1 MIRQLVGHSAA
12 YTFAN
17 LLSRG
22 TVLVWLIVLP
32 RFMPAAD
39 YGALGLIITV
49 AALVNVLVPLEVS
62 QGMARYYPAASAG
75 ERRSWAGSA
84 WTFTLIG
91 LACTAAIALLLSPW
105 LNRRLLGDSHFL
117 PEFRLAL
124 LYFVLNTSFT
134 FVQNLFRWAFRPV
147 DYTLVTGTYA
157 LVTLGLSVGL
167 AAAMPNA
174 LAGVLSGLAAGS
186 AAGIALGLWLLRD
199 SLQLRIEPKKLK
211 RMLLFSLPLVPASVA
226 IFLSTYTGRFI
237 LNDLLTLRDVGLF
250 TWASQIAGIPVLLL
264 LGVQGAVTPLV
275 MKHHQEPETPAVL
288 ARSFETIFAAA
299 LWLCVALGLFTP
311 ELIRLLG
318 YAAYAGAGPLV
329 IILAPALLLLQLY
342 VFAPGFALA
351 ERTGL
356 QLLVSILGAVAA
368 VIFNYAFV
376 SAIGLSGAALATL
389 GSSAVFMGSWF
400 AMSQRLYPVPA
411 RWLALAV
418 LSGASAACAL
428 VGMHMG
434 AGGLIEAMALKAVL
448 LGVLGAIAASLGFF
462 HMGRLRA
469 IAGELYSSRRAAAE

>member
-1 MIRQLVGHSAA
+1 
-12 YTFAN
+12 
-17 LLSRG
+17 
-22 TVLVWLIVLP
+22 
-32 RFMPAAD
+32 
-39 YGALGLIITV
+39 
-49 AALVNVLVPLEVS
+49 
-62 QGMARYYPAASAG
+62 
-75 ERRSWAGSA
+75 
-84 WTFTLIG
+84 
-91 LACTAAIALLLSPW
+91 
-105 LNRRLLGDSHFL
+105 
-117 PEFRLAL
+117 
-124 LYFVLNTSFT
+124 
-134 FVQNLFRWAFRPV
+134 
-147 DYTLVTGTYA
+147 
-157 LVTLGLSVGL
+157 
-167 AAAMPNA
+167 MPNA